1 MGMTMSEHL
10 VRAGKFVAVLAVAV
24 LVGVAITF
32 GSALLGHE
40 VLILVYAEDLAPI
53 DDTLPMIA
61 AVWTAYLAGIV
72 SGLIVLLLGWRRF
85 VRRPRTV
92 ADPR

>member
-1 MGMTMSEHL
+1 MSEHL
-10 VRAGKFVAVLAVAV
+10 VRAAKFVAVLAVAV
-24 LVGVAITF
+24 LTGVAVTF

-40 VLILVYAEDLAPI
+40 VLVLVYGEDLAPI

-85 VRRPRTV
+85 VRRPTTLV
-92 ADPR
+92 DPR